1 MVDETDSKSVRGF
14 PLCGFESYQK
24 HQFEWKDIM
33 VKKVTF
39 AEFEKIKESASNKIL
54 VVDFFAPW
62 CGPCRA
68 LGQTLEELS
77 SMYPDEFVEFVAIDV
92 DTAFV
97 EIQAIGIRNVPTVHI
112 MWGGVSKWQVSGA
125 VDKET
130 IRTAIDSVYDTCN
143 PPQSE
148 V

>member
-1 MVDETDSKSVRGF
+1 
-14 PLCGFESYQK
+14 
-24 HQFEWKDIM
+24 M
-33 VKKVTF
+33 VKKVSF
-39 AEFEKIKESASNKIL
+39 AEFVEIKDSIHNKVL

-77 SMYPDEFVEFVAIDV
+77 KMFANEYVEFVAINV
-92 DTAFV
+92 DEAFV
-97 EIQAIGIRNVPTVHI
+97 EIQALGIRNVPTVHI
-112 MWGGVSKWQVSGA
+112 MWDGVTQWQTSGA

-130 IRTAIDSVYDTCN
+130 LQSAIDSVFHTCN

>member
-1 MVDETDSKSVRGF
+1 
-14 PLCGFESYQK
+14 
-24 HQFEWKDIM
+24 M
-33 VKKVTF
+33 VKKVSF
-39 AEFEKIKESASNKIL
+39 EEFVEIKDSICNKVL

-77 SMYPDEFVEFVAIDV
+77 KMFADEYVEFVAINV
-92 DTAFV
+92 DEAFV

-112 MWGGVSKWQVSGA
+112 MFGGESKWQAAGA
-125 VDKET
+125 LDKET
-130 IRTAIDSVYDTCN
+130 LRTAIESVIDACFT
-143 PPQSE
+143 PQSE